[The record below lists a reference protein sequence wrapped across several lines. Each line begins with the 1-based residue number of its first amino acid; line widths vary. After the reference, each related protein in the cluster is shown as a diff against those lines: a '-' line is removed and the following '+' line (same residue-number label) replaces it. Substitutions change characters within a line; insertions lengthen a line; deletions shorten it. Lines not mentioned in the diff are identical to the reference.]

1 MPNILNRFDF
11 FFLQKKN
18 TQKSKIC
25 SHENHPNAWFS
36 LIFIDFHRFYSLFDE
51 SSHFATRAQCKMSIK
66 WALSHTFTWKFFLYA
81 HQIIGGTWCRNFESI
96 RFFFLQKKIT
106 QMSEICSHENHP
118 KCLIFI
124 DFHWFSLIFNE
135 FARFVHRILGIKN
148 DMSTKSALRKIFSQR
163 FFLHVYQI
171 TWRARCQNFGSIGW
185 FFRVE
190 KKSTNGAKLQ

>member
-81 HQIIGGTWCRNFESI
+81 HQIIGGTWCRNFASI
-96 RFFFLQKKIT
+96 RFFFLAEKNYTNVWNLQSWKSSK
-106 QMSEICSHENHP
+106 M
-118 KCLIFI
+118 L
-124 DFHWFSLIFNE
+124 DFHWFSLIFIDFQWICTFCSPHSRNQE
-135 FARFVHRILGIKN
+135 WHEHQKC
-148 DMSTKSALRKIFSQR
+148 T
-163 FFLHVYQI
+163 
-171 TWRARCQNFGSIGW
+171 
-185 FFRVE
+185 
-190 KKSTNGAKLQ
+190 